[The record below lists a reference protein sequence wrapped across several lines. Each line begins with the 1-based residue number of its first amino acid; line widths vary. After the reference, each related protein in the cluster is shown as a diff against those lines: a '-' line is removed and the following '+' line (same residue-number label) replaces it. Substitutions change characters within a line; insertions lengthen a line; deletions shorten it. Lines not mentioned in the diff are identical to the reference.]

1 MKTLV
6 IVGDHPRNLGLL
18 NELLKIDN
26 IEIRGLILF
35 ERDKFIPEA
44 NKNLSK
50 ELKKLWDKHFSKRSI
65 AESKFFDS
73 HNDYEK
79 KISKICYVKND
90 KELHSE
96 KTLSFIKTLNVDA
109 CFITGISIIKEPL
122 LSKLPKNTINLHL
135 GIIPF
140 YKGAITMF
148 WPFYFLEPTMAGTTY
163 HIIDK
168 FVDTG
173 EIIHNNVP
181 KLEYGDG
188 MHDVASK
195 AVVAAHKDVN
205 IVVEEII
212 RRVRMGIE
220 PKKDISLRLK
230 GKLFLKS
237 DWKPEMLNIIYNYYD
252 DKIVDLYLNNQISCP
267 KAKLI
272 KINS

>member
-18 NELLKIDN
+18 KELLKNDK
-26 IEIRGLILF
+26 IEISGLILF
-35 ERDKFIPEA
+35 KRDKLIPEA

-50 ELKKLWDKHFSKRSI
+50 EIKELWDIHFNKRSV
-65 AESKFFDS
+65 AENKFFDS
-73 HNDYEK
+73 SNSYEK
-79 KISKICYVKND
+79 KISNIHFVKND
-90 KELHSE
+90 EELHSE
-96 KTLSFIKTLNVDA
+96 KTLKFIKTLSTDI

-122 LSKLPKNTINLHL
+122 LSELPKNTINLHL

-181 KLEYGDG
+181 TLEYGDG

-195 AVVAAHKDVN
+195 AVVTAHRDIN
-205 IVVEEII
+205 IVVGEII
-212 RRVRMGIE
+212 KRVRKGIE

-237 DWKPEMLNIIYNYYD
+237 D
-252 DKIVDLYLNNQISCP
+252 
-267 KAKLI
+267 
-272 KINS
+272 